1 MKKKP
6 YYYTFTFHIIII
18 GIKFLRATQKLG
30 RHIRPVLPAVQVSL
44 WTFPE
49 NPLVRHSCN
58 YKTHHKMCHA
68 GWLWSDD
75 KVIHRVEIGLL
86 RLNKNQMHTQP
97 HRVCSHPYL
106 NQ

>member
-1 MKKKP
+1 MHHLYKLYEHVFLKPDINKEKKNKEHFCLNSNEKEP

-18 GIKFLRATQKLG
+18 GIKFVKATQKHG

-58 YKTHHKMCHA
+58 YKTPPQAVSCWMVA
-68 GWLWSDD
+68 
-75 KVIHRVEIGLL
+75 E
-86 RLNKNQMHTQP
+86 
-97 HRVCSHPYL
+97 
-106 NQ
+106 